1 MSNQIKI
8 VGSVHHIGK
17 PQIVSD
23 KFMKRQLVIKTDEK
37 YPQTIDIQ
45 LTNDKCELADHLNF
59 GDFIECSVNIRGREW
74 TGKDGVTKWFNTIE
88 AWQIALARPT
98 NNFAEQTQQSM
109 ATKSPQP
116 SKPTPPKSDFM
127 DSDDD
132 LPF

>member
-1 MSNQIKI
+1 MSTSTKI

-45 LTNDKCELADHLNF
+45 LTNDKCELADHLKF

-88 AWQIALARPT
+88 AWQISMARPT
-98 NNFAEQTQQSM
+98 SNFAQTTQQSM
-109 ATKSPQP
+109 ATKSPSQP
-116 SKPTPPKSDFM
+116 QPTQPTSM
-127 DSDDD
+127 DATDDD